1 MCVRSAMRKK
11 GRRTTTRTV
20 KKVEA
25 RIRLKTIPHA
35 YGLVL
40 LTAAAA

>member
-1 MCVRSAMRKK
+1 MCQKRDEEERKK
-11 GRRTTTRTV
+11 DNDKDGEKR
-20 KKVEA
+20 EA